1 MEIRSFLAF
10 RLPGEIQAIV
20 SRVSEDAKRSSM
32 DARWVNVANIHLTV
46 VFLGGI
52 LLENVEPIGEVVA
65 RVCRRH
71 GPFHI
76 LLRGVGQF
84 GGRRDPRV
92 LWIGL
97 EGDIERMGHFRDG
110 LLKRLK
116 PFGIKQENR
125 KFRPHLTLGR
135 FRKGPGPGSSLDDFL
150 SRHLDLTSPL
160 FTLGELALFKSE
172 LKPGGA
178 VYSVLKTWLLEGENS

>member
-32 DARWVNVANIHLTV
+32 DARWVHLTV
-46 VFLGGI
+46 VFLGSI
-52 LLENVEPIGEVVA
+52 LLENVEPIGEVVT
-65 RVCRRH
+65 RVCQRH

-116 PFGIKQENR
+116 PFGIKQETR

-135 FRKGPGPGSSLDDFL
+135 FGKGPRSGSCLDDFL
-150 SRHLDLTSPL
+150 SRYRDLTSPL
-160 FTLGELALFKSE
+160 CTLGELTLFKSE

-178 VYSVLKTWLLEGENS
+178 VYSVLKAWPLDGEYS